1 MYTSLKDASDPTSG
15 TKSAVATMSNV
26 KYEGYYSLKF
36 DAPVKVKKGE
46 TFAIVAKITK
56 DSGTVRIYS
65 EYGYSMNGLTY
76 SLKANKGESFYTYNP
91 SYGWFDCTDSGKN
104 NLMIKAYAVNA
115 ECTEHTYGDWITDT
129 AATCT
134 KDGAKHRVCKKCGAV
149 ENGVIEKLGHNYS
162 AEWTVDKPA
171 DCKNS
176 GEKSRHCTRCDART
190 DNISIP
196 PTGKHTYGDWQTLRA
211 ATCTEEGE
219 RIRYCLGGCG
229 TSEKEVIDAL
239 GHDYSTE
246 WTIDV
251 SATCKNGGLKSHHCT
266 RCDERADLTAVP
278 KTNDHKFGEW
288 IINKEANCTESGYK
302 VRQCLNGCGTSE
314 GCVTAPLG
322 HKYVDTV
329 VKPSYTAQGYTLHKC
344 SVCGYSYKDN
354 EMAKLTLAKVTGFK
368 VKSKTNVS
376 ANLQWDKNTSASGYE
391 LQKYDGSKWVTIK
404 AFTSNTN
411 TSFNVTG
418 LKASTTYK
426 FRLRAYKALTNAN
439 SYSEFTGLNVNTR
452 PYTTTG
458 MKCSSKTNVSANLQW
473 NKNRS
478 ADGYVLD
485 KYDGSKWVTIKTF
498 TSNTNTSFNVT
509 GLKASKTFK
518 FRLRAYKN
526 FGSVKEYSAFTYL
539 NVNTRPYTTTGMKCS
554 SKTNVSAN
562 LQWNKNRS
570 ADGYVLDKYDGK
582 KWVTIKTFTSNANT
596 SFNVTGLKASTTF
609 KFRLRAYKNFGS
621 VKEYSAFTY
630 LNVNTR
636 PYTTTGM
643 KCSSKTNVSA
653 NLQWNKNRSADGY
666 VLDKYD
672 GKKWVTIKTF
682 TSNANTSFNVTGLK
696 ASTTLKFRLRA
707 YKNFGSVKEYSAFTY
722 LNVNTR
728 PYTTTGFKMKSAT
741 KNAIT
746 LQWNKN
752 ISASGYCIEKWNGSK
767 WVQIKRYTSNANVTY
782 TATGLKAN
790 TAYKFRIRAY
800 KTIGNV
806 NEYSAYS
813 AVVTARTK
821 K

>member
-404 AFTSNTN
+404 TFTSNTN

-554 SKTNVSAN
+554 SKTNVSAK
-562 LQWNKNRS
+562 LQWNKNIS
-570 ADGYVLDKYDGK
+570 ANGYVLDKYDGK
-582 KWVTIKTFTSNANT
+582 KWVTIKTFTSNTNT
-596 SFNVTGLKASTTF
+596 SFNVTGLKASTT
-609 KFRLRAYKNFGS
+609 Y
-621 VKEYSAFTY
+621 
-630 LNVNTR
+630 
-636 PYTTTGM
+636 
-643 KCSSKTNVSA
+643 
-653 NLQWNKNRSADGY
+653 
-666 VLDKYD
+666 
-672 GKKWVTIKTF
+672 
-682 TSNANTSFNVTGLK
+682 
-696 ASTTLKFRLRA
+696 KFRLRA

>member
-1 MYTSLKDASDPTSG
+1 M
-15 TKSAVATMSNV
+15 
-26 KYEGYYSLKF
+26 
-36 DAPVKVKKGE
+36 
-46 TFAIVAKITK
+46 
-56 DSGTVRIYS
+56 
-65 EYGYSMNGLTY
+65 
-76 SLKANKGESFYTYNP
+76 
-91 SYGWFDCTDSGKN
+91 C
-104 NLMIKAYAVNA
+104 
-115 ECTEHTYGDWITDT
+115 
-129 AATCT
+129 
-134 KDGAKHRVCKKCGAV
+134 
-149 ENGVIEKLGHNYS
+149 
-162 AEWTVDKPA
+162 
-171 DCKNS
+171 
-176 GEKSRHCTRCDART
+176 
-190 DNISIP
+190 
-196 PTGKHTYGDWQTLRA
+196 
-211 ATCTEEGE
+211 
-219 RIRYCLGGCG
+219 IR
-229 TSEKEVIDAL
+229 D
-239 GHDYSTE
+239 
-246 WTIDV
+246 
-251 SATCKNGGLKSHHCT
+251 
-266 RCDERADLTAVP
+266 R
-278 KTNDHKFGEW
+278 
-288 IINKEANCTESGYK
+288 
-302 VRQCLNGCGTSE
+302 
-314 GCVTAPLG
+314 
-322 HKYVDTV
+322 
-329 VKPSYTAQGYTLHKC
+329 
-344 SVCGYSYKDN
+344 
-354 EMAKLTLAKVTGFK
+354 
-368 VKSKTNVS
+368 
-376 ANLQWDKNTSASGYE
+376 
-391 LQKYDGSKWVTIK
+391 
-404 AFTSNTN
+404 
-411 TSFNVTG
+411 
-418 LKASTTYK
+418 
-426 FRLRAYKALTNAN
+426 
-439 SYSEFTGLNVNTR
+439 
-452 PYTTTG
+452 YTTTG

-473 NKNRS
+473 NKNIS
-478 ADGYVLD
+478 ANGYVLD
-485 KYDGSKWVTIKTF
+485 KYDGS
-498 TSNTNTSFNVT
+498 
-509 GLKASKTFK
+509 
-518 FRLRAYKN
+518 
-526 FGSVKEYSAFTYL
+526 
-539 NVNTRPYTTTGMKCS
+539 
-554 SKTNVSAN
+554 
-562 LQWNKNRS
+562 
-570 ADGYVLDKYDGK
+570 

-609 KFRLRAYKNFGS
+609 KFRLRAYKTIGK

-813 AVVTARTK
+813 AIVTARTK